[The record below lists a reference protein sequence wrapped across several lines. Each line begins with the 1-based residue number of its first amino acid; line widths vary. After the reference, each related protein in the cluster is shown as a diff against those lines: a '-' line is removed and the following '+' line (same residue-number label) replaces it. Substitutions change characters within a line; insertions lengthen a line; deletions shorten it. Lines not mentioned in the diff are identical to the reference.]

1 MGSGHV
7 ASKTL
12 FPTETGGTESAL
24 ERLLARVNPLVDH
37 QRLLRLEHLL
47 AVPALE
53 LGLFMDSLVRPYH

>member
-1 MGSGHV
+1 MGPSHV
-7 ASKTL
+7 ASQAL
-12 FPTETGGTESAL
+12 FPAETGGTESAL

>member
-1 MGSGHV
+1 MGPSHV
-7 ASKTL
+7 ASQAL
-12 FPTETGGTESAL
+12 FSTKTGGTETTL